1 MATSAAFVPI
11 VRQRLSDLLV
21 HRIRVSIEDGQLRA
35 GDQLPPILAMARE
48 FRVAAATVREALM
61 KLEAKQLVE
70 IRHGAGVFIAGSVG
84 HHTTE
89 D

>member
-21 HRIRVSIEDGQLRA
+21 HRIRACIEDGQLRA
-35 GDQLPPILAMARE
+35 GDQLPPILTMARE

-61 KLEAKQLVE
+61 KLEENGLVE
-70 IRHGAGVFIAGSVG
+70 IRRGSGVFVASSVG

-89 D
+89 G

>member
-1 MATSAAFVPI
+1 MGTSAAFVPI

-21 HRIRVSIEDGQLRA
+21 HRIRASIEDGQLRA
-35 GDQLPPILAMARE
+35 GDQLPPIQTMARE

-61 KLEAKQLVE
+61 KLEAKRLVE
-70 IRHGAGVFIAGSVG
+70 IRHGCGVFIASSVG
-84 HHTTE
+84 HHTPE

>member
-11 VRQRLSDLLV
+11 VRQRLSDQLV
-21 HRIRVSIEDGQLRA
+21 HRIWASIEDGQLRA

-61 KLEAKQLVE
+61 KLEAKHLVE
-70 IRHGAGVFIAGSVG
+70 IRHGAGVFIASGVG

-89 D
+89 R

>member
-1 MATSAAFVPI
+1 MATSATFVPI

-21 HRIRVSIEDGQLRA
+21 HRIRASIEGGQLRA

-61 KLEAKQLVE
+61 KLEAKRIVE
-70 IRHGAGVFIAGSVG
+70 IRHGSGVFIANSVG